1 MMNITS
7 SKRNYK
13 KSFKYLSRGG
23 EDMDIFLV
31 AVRIFLAAFLGAIIG
46 IEREIKNRVAGLRTH
61 IIVSVGACLIM
72 LIGIEG
78 IGEISNNIGR
88 DTARMAAQV
97 VSGIGFL
104 GAGTIL
110 QTKDGVSGL
119 TTAATLW
126 LSAAI
131 GLAVGVGFYEG
142 ALIATIICLV
152 TLVSLRGV
160 SDFVNDMITKSYIM
174 VFDTDNF
181 NEESFL
187 AFAAKEGVEVRTLDI
202 IDDAIDHKSMIES
215 TLSFHR
221 NYNIGKFF
229 KKLKSDYQLNS
240 VKLSKQKDKD

>member
-1 MMNITS
+1 
-7 SKRNYK
+7 
-13 KSFKYLSRGG
+13 
-23 EDMDIFLV
+23 
-31 AVRIFLAAFLGAIIG
+31 
-46 IEREIKNRVAGLRTH
+46 
-61 IIVSVGACLIM
+61 M

-88 DTARMAAQV
+88 DTARIAGQV

-131 GLAVGVGFYEG
+131 GLAVGIGYYEG

-152 TLVSLRGV
+152 TLVSLSGV
-160 SDFVNDMITKSYIM
+160 SDFINDMVTKSYVM
-174 VFDTDNF
+174 VFDRDNF
-181 NEESFL
+181 DEESFL
-187 AFAAKEGVEVRTLDI
+187 DFASKEGVEVRKLEI
-202 IDDAIDHKSMIES
+202 IDEDIDYKLMINS

-229 KKLKSDYQLNS
+229 KELKSDYQLKS
-240 VKLSKQKDKD
+240 VKLSKKRS

>member
-1 MMNITS
+1 
-7 SKRNYK
+7 
-13 KSFKYLSRGG
+13 
-23 EDMDIFLV
+23 MDIFLV

-46 IEREIKNRVAGLRTH
+46 IEREIKNRAAGFRTH

-131 GLAVGVGFYEG
+131 GLAVGIGFYEG
-142 ALIATIICLV
+142 AVIATIICLV
-152 TLVSLRGV
+152 TLISLKGV
-160 SDFVNDMITKSYIM
+160 SDFINDMTTNSYIM

-181 NEESFL
+181 DEEGFL
-187 AFAAKEGVEVRTLDI
+187 DFASKEGVEVRKLDI
-202 IDDAIDHKSMIES
+202 VDEDIDDKSMVNS

-221 NYNIGKFF
+221 NYNIGRFF
-229 KKLKSDYQLNS
+229 KKLKSDYQLSS
-240 VKLSKQKDKD
+240 VKLNKEKDKD

>member
-1 MMNITS
+1 
-7 SKRNYK
+7 
-13 KSFKYLSRGG
+13 
-23 EDMDIFLV
+23 MDIFLV
-31 AVRIFLAAFLGAIIG
+31 TVRILMAAFLGAIIG
-46 IEREIKNRVAGLRTH
+46 IEREIKNRAAGFRTH

-131 GLAVGVGFYEG
+131 GLAVGIGFYEG
-142 ALIATIICLV
+142 ALIATIVCLV
-152 TLVSLRGV
+152 TLISLKGV
-160 SDFVNDMITKSYIM
+160 SDFINDMTTKSYIM

-181 NEESFL
+181 DEESFL
-187 AFAAKEGVEVRTLDI
+187 DFASKEGVEVRKLDI
-202 IDDAIDHKSMIES
+202 VDEDIDDKSMVNS

-221 NYNIGKFF
+221 NYNMGKFF
-229 KKLKSDYQLNS
+229 KKLKSDYQLSS
-240 VKLSKQKDKD
+240 VKLNKEKDKD

>member
-1 MMNITS
+1 M
-7 SKRNYK
+7 
-13 KSFKYLSRGG
+13 
-23 EDMDIFLV
+23 
-31 AVRIFLAAFLGAIIG
+31 AAFLGAIIG
-46 IEREIKNRVAGLRTH
+46 IEREIKNRAAGFRTH

-78 IGEISNNIGR
+78 IGEISDDVGR
-88 DTARMAAQV
+88 DTARIAGQV

-131 GLAVGVGFYEG
+131 GLAVGIGFYEG

-152 TLVSLRGV
+152 TLVSLSGV
-160 SDFVNDMITKSYIM
+160 SDFINDMVTKSYVM

-181 NEESFL
+181 DEEGFL
-187 AFAAKEGVEVRTLDI
+187 DFVSKEGVEIRRLDI
-202 IDDAIDHKSMIES
+202 LDEEIEDKAMIKS
-215 TLSFHR
+215 TLSFHKH
-221 NYNIGKFF
+221 YNIGKFF
-229 KKLKSDYQLNS
+229 KRLKSDYHLES
-240 VKLSKQKDKD
+240 VKLNKEE

>member
-1 MMNITS
+1 MTNITY
-7 SKRNYK
+7 SKIYYK

-23 EDMDIFLV
+23 EEMDIFLV
-31 AVRIFLAAFLGAIIG
+31 AVRIILAAFLGAIIG
-46 IEREIKNRVAGLRTH
+46 IEREIKNRAAGFRTH

-131 GLAVGVGFYEG
+131 GLAVGIGFYEG
-142 ALIATIICLV
+142 SLIATIICLV
-152 TLVSLRGV
+152 TLVSLSGV
-160 SDFVNDMITKSYIM
+160 SDFINDMTTKSYIM

-181 NEESFL
+181 N
-187 AFAAKEGVEVRTLDI
+187 
-202 IDDAIDHKSMIES
+202 
-215 TLSFHR
+215 
-221 NYNIGKFF
+221 
-229 KKLKSDYQLNS
+229 
-240 VKLSKQKDKD
+240 

>member
-1 MMNITS
+1 
-7 SKRNYK
+7 
-13 KSFKYLSRGG
+13 
-23 EDMDIFLV
+23 
-31 AVRIFLAAFLGAIIG
+31 
-46 IEREIKNRVAGLRTH
+46 
-61 IIVSVGACLIM
+61 M

-78 IGEISNNIGR
+78 IGEISDDIGR
-88 DTARMAAQV
+88 DTARIAGQV

-131 GLAVGVGFYEG
+131 GLAVGIGFYEG
-142 ALIATIICLV
+142 AVIATIICLV
-152 TLVSLRGV
+152 TLISLKGV
-160 SDFVNDMITKSYIM
+160 SDFINDMTTKSYIM

-181 NEESFL
+181 DEEGFL
-187 AFAAKEGVEVRTLDI
+187 DFASKEGVEVRKLDI
-202 IDDAIDHKSMIES
+202 VDEDIDDKSMVNS

-229 KKLKSDYQLNS
+229 KKLKSDHNLNS
-240 VKLSKQKDKD
+240 VKLNKQKDKA

>member
-1 MMNITS
+1 
-7 SKRNYK
+7 
-13 KSFKYLSRGG
+13 
-23 EDMDIFLV
+23 MDIFLV

-46 IEREIKNRVAGLRTH
+46 IEREIKNRAAGFRTH
-61 IIVSVGACLIM
+61 IIVSVGTCLIM

-78 IGEISNNIGR
+78 IGEISDDVGR
-88 DTARMAAQV
+88 DTARIAGQV

-131 GLAVGVGFYEG
+131 GLAVGIGFYEG

-152 TLVSLRGV
+152 TLVSLSGV
-160 SDFVNDMITKSYIM
+160 SDFINDMVTKSYVM

-181 NEESFL
+181 DEEGFL
-187 AFAAKEGVEVRTLDI
+187 DFVSKEGVEIRRLDI
-202 IDDAIDHKSMIES
+202 LDEEIEDKAMIKS
-215 TLSFHR
+215 TLSFHKH
-221 NYNIGKFF
+221 YNIGKFF
-229 KKLKSDYQLNS
+229 KRLKSDYHLES
-240 VKLSKQKDKD
+240 VKLNKEE